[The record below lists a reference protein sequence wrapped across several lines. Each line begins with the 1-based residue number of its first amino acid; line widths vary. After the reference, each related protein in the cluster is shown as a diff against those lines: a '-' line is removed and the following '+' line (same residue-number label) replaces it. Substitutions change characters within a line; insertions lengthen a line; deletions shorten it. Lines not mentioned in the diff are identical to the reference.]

1 MVWRETRGA
10 TMNVAIWNLLRETYK
25 EWKEDNAS
33 RLAAALSYYTA
44 VSIAP
49 MLVLLVTAL
58 GWFYGDESARM
69 ELNSRLQGIVG
80 PQAAEV
86 IQAVIEGADQPDAA
100 SVAGILSILTLLWG
114 ASNVFVQLQD
124 SLNTIWGV
132 ELKPNAGF
140 MATIRERFLSFGMI
154 LVIGFLLLVSL
165 ILSAILS
172 AFSGA
177 LRDFLPGMDFLWQVV
192 SFVVSFGVTT
202 LLFALIYKVLPDVE
216 IGWRDVWM
224 GATVTALL
232 FTVGKW
238 LLGIYLGYSS
248 TSSAY
253 GAAGSL
259 VVLLIWI
266 YYSAQIFL
274 FGAEYTQVYAYT
286 YGKGVVPDKKAQYI
300 DPQDRAEAEAAGAVK
315 S

>member
-1 MVWRETRGA
+1 
-10 TMNVAIWNLLRETYK
+10 MNVAIWNLLRETYK